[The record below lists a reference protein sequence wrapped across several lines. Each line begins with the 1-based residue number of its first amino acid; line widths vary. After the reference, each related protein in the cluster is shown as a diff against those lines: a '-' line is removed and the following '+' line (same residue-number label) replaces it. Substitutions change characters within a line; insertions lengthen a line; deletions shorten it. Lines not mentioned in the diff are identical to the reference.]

1 MLKYFHDNIV
11 EKIKNNCVPIK
22 NSSLNSKVKKLKK
35 IKK

>member
-11 EKIKNNCVPIK
+11 EIIKNNYVTTK

-35 IKK
+35 K